1 MIPELR
7 APMLPAAAAARPPRR
22 PLLNA
27 AAALFRLVAD
37 AVLYGYLAAL
47 WAHTLGGTVVEI
59 LGRWVCGEG
68 SAAEAAGV
76 AVRAVCK
83 PVIVRLL
90 PAFFPL
96 LLMRVRERAEFD
108 LREERKEKE
117 RREEE
122 EREAKQA
129 STNIIMEAS
138 ATEQRPERKGVQNLL
153 PKGISLTPFY
163 AIYPLLKLLELA
175 VKMQLFH
182 EEGSLGWRVGSVFL
196 DVVWLGFAIITGVFG
211 VRFMVILVTIPR
223 VKEGNTDMQ

>member
-1 MIPELR
+1 
-7 APMLPAAAAARPPRR
+7 MLPAESAARPARR

-27 AAALFRLVAD
+27 AAALFRLLGD
-37 AVLYGYLAAL
+37 AVLYGYLGAL
-47 WAHTLGGTVVEI
+47 GAHSLGGTVVEI
-59 LGRWVCGEG
+59 LGRWVFGEG
-68 SAAEAAGV
+68 SAAEAAGI

-83 PVIVRLL
+83 PVIARVL

-96 LLMRVRERAEFD
+96 LLMRVRERAEFE
-108 LREERKEKE
+108 LREERKEKQ

-122 EREAKQA
+122 ERETKA
-129 STNIIMEAS
+129 STNIMMEAS
-138 ATEQRPERKGVQNLL
+138 ATEQRPERKGAQNLL

-163 AIYPLLKLLELA
+163 AVFPLIKLLELA

-182 EEGSLGWRVGSVFL
+182 EEGSLGWRVGSVLL
-196 DVVWLGFAIITGVFG
+196 DVVWLGFAIISGGFC